1 MKSIKINKGFYKVN
15 HSKGLIYIQY
25 DKEIEGQLKWSVWSD
40 AFEIAEYMDGLWIS
54 KTEALIMIESEI
66 N

>member
-1 MKSIKINKGFYKVN
+1 MKSNRISKGFYKVN

-25 DKEIEGQLKWSVWSD
+25 DREIEGQLKWAVWSD
-40 AFEIAEYMDGLWIS
+40 EFEIGEYIDGLWIS
-54 KTEALIMIESEI
+54 KTEALMMIESEI

>member
-1 MKSIKINKGFYKVN
+1 MKTQKISKGFYKVS
-15 HSKGLIYIQY
+15 HSKGLIYIQH
-25 DKEIEGQLKWSVWSD
+25 DREIEGQLKWAVWSD
-40 AFEIAEYMDGLWIS
+40 DFEIAEYMDGLWIT

>member
-1 MKSIKINKGFYKVN
+1 MKANKITKGFYKVN
-15 HSKGLIYIQY
+15 HPKGLIYIQH

-40 AFEIAEYMDGLWIS
+40 EFEIDEYMDGLWITKS
-54 KTEALIMIESEI
+54 EALMMIESEI